1 MRFGNPAHLLD
12 IEHRTVDSLDTRC
25 SSNQTDSP
33 SGSERHPRIR
43 LPRLVER
50 LKAMANIGRTPTGGC
65 SRLALSREDYQGRT
79 LFSDW
84 CRTAGFA
91 ISADEIANL
100 FVIRPGT
107 DAHRPVVLTG
117 SHLDT
122 QPNGGMYDGVYGVL
136 AGLEVLQALE
146 EHAIPTQAPIGVAVW
161 TNEEGCRFRH
171 PALGASVFSG
181 ALTLADALALTDRD
195 GVSVKQALK
204 LNPVPVAAPPTVACY
219 VEAHIEQGPVLEA
232 EQVAIGVVTEIQGA
246 RRLEVRLV
254 GQQAHAGT
262 TPRAYRKDALRA
274 ACAAIQS
281 MDQLSVSLSDDL
293 RFTVGR
299 FDVCP
304 NSPNTIAGEVSFTI
318 DLRSPKES
326 ELDVLETQIR
336 RTIKNL
342 SCECSVESEVNRTLS
357 LSSIDFDPEIRNIIS
372 KAAARLHLSYRPIVS
387 GAGHDAYPLAT
398 RVPSGMIFI
407 PCKGGLSHHPDEDVS
422 DPHLQAGCQV
432 LLESLVEL
440 ANSALSECSP

>member
-1 MRFGNPAHLLD
+1 MTEGSTLLPAKTKP
-12 IEHRTVDSLDTRC
+12 RAAA
-25 SSNQTDSP
+25 
-33 SGSERHPRIR
+33 RHPRIH

-50 LKAMANIGRTPTGGC
+50 LKEMANIGRTPAGGC
-65 SRLALSREDYQGRT
+65 SRLALTPEDYQGRA
-79 LFSDW
+79 LFSSW
-84 CRTAGFA
+84 CRTFGFD
-91 ISADEIANL
+91 ISADEIGNL

-136 AGLEVLQALE
+136 SGLEVLQALE
-146 EHAIPTQAPIGVAVW
+146 EHAIPTKAPIGVAVW
-161 TNEEGCRFRH
+161 TNEEGSRFRH

-181 ALTLADALALTDRD
+181 TLPLADALALTDRD
-195 GVSVKQALK
+195 GVCVQEALK
-204 LNPVPVAAPPTVACY
+204 LNPIPVAAPPAVACY

-232 EQVAIGVVTEIQGA
+232 EQVAIGVVTGIQGA
-246 RRLEVRLV
+246 RLLEVRLV

-262 TPRAYRKDALRA
+262 TPRAYRKDALLA
-274 ACAAIQS
+274 ACAAVQS
-281 MDQLSVSLSDDL
+281 MDRFSASLSDDS

-299 FDVCP
+299 LDVRP

-326 ELDVLETQIR
+326 ELDVLETEIR
-336 RTIKNL
+336 RTITNL
-342 SCECSVESEVNRTLS
+342 SLESEVNRTLS
-357 LSSIDFDPEIRNIIS
+357 LSSIDFDREIRNIIS
-372 KAAARLHLSYRPIVS
+372 KAAARLHLSYRPIRS

-398 RVPSGMIFI
+398 RVPAGMIFI

-422 DPHLQAGCQV
+422 GPHLQR
-432 LLESLVEL
+432 
-440 ANSALSECSP
+440 LSGPA